1 MSLLFASE
9 LPVRLNF
16 DAYMHAVLRDI
27 SIKTQARQLGASG
40 LFEPF
45 AAVAPLR
52 YNPYTEPQWR
62 AAVAEFERCLAPIEQ
77 TVAANFKYVLTL

>member
-1 MSLLFASE
+1 MLWKMYQS
-9 LPVRLNF
+9 
-16 DAYMHAVLRDI
+16 
-27 SIKTQARQLGASG
+27 KQARQLGASG

-45 AAVAPLR
+45 TAVAPLR

-77 TVAANFKYVLTL
+77 TVAANFKCVLSLL